1 MPVKTYKE
9 TCKEA
14 CLLCAKEVQKIKGY
28 HPVKVAEGHLVYF
41 QHVKC
46 AAPKRGEYVRGLMQT
61 IERITREQ
69 NNQVELIKS
78 QYHKIVKLEQTK
90 VELEKKLE
98 EARKV
103 IS

>member
-1 MPVKTYKE
+1 
-9 TCKEA
+9 
-14 CLLCAKEVQKIKGY
+14 
-28 HPVKVAEGHLVYF
+28 
-41 QHVKC
+41 
-46 AAPKRGEYVRGLMQT
+46 MQT